1 MWFCV
6 LQCSYSGPSQIVTFS
21 NYGEVHSRPH
31 TQVWQNARRQTADWV
46 MKHLNVECT
55 SVHVV
60 YLLHRDETTSSRN
73 QPLQRDATYQRGKLG
88 VHTEASFMK
97 SCQKSFLKM
106 PELRD
111 CYCKVSTGWTFSRA
125 SCTFMVHYLIHASQ
139 SLDWFFRVDS
149 FKP

>member
-1 MWFCV
+1 MCDFV
-6 LQCSYSGPSQIVTFS
+6 SCSAVTRDLLRSLHSQITVKFTLDPTHR
-21 NYGEVHSRPH
+21 YD
-31 TQVWQNARRQTADWV
+31 RRQTADWV